1 MLKNIIS
8 AGIMSVIVA
17 LIILVLVEWIVGCGE
32 PIYNASGAWRMGECI
47 FLSAAPAT
55 GWW

>member
-1 MLKNIIS
+1 MLKNILS
-8 AGIMSVIVA
+8 ASTMSAVVA

-55 GWW
+55 GRW